1 MSYLPQSYDEY
12 SPFESTMARFDH
24 AAELL
29 NLEPNLYK
37 ILRTPSRELCTYM
50 PIQRVN
56 GDTEIFKAYRVQ
68 YNLARGPLQ
77 GGLRFGPNITLDE
90 MRAGAAWSTY
100 KCALVDIPFGGSQGG
115 VVCNPRALQPI
126 ELERITRRYTA
137 DMIDILGPERDI
149 ITPDINTNEQMMAWV
164 MDTYSMHARH
174 NVTAIVTGKPVE
186 MGGSPVGN
194 TATGYGV
201 LCLVTEALKSFN
213 LDPSETRVAIQ
224 GAGRRGGNTARLLQ
238 EAGYKIIAI
247 SDVDDGV
254 YNPEGLNVE
263 EALDY
268 FAKHRTF
275 KNYENAEHLSTNE
288 LLTINC
294 EVLIPAALH
303 EQITSQNAGQI
314 KCKIL
319 CEAAD
324 GSTTSQAD
332 PILYDNGVFVI
343 PDLLANA
350 GGAIARHLEW
360 VQNRM
365 GFFWKQEEILNNI
378 KQKMLASFQKMLSYS
393 EKHSVD
399 TRTAAYMRAID
410 RVASEIKLRGIYA

>member
-1 MSYLPQSYDEY
+1 MSYIPQSYDEY
-12 SPFESTMARFDH
+12 SPFESTMARFDR

-29 NLEPNLYK
+29 SLEPNLYK
-37 ILRTPSRELCTYM
+37 ILRSPSREISAYL

-68 YNLARGPLQ
+68 YNLARGALQ

-115 VVCNPRALQPI
+115 VVCNPKALQPI
-126 ELERITRRYTA
+126 EIERITRRYTA
-137 DMIDILGPERDI
+137 DMLDILGPERDI
-149 ITPDINTNEQMMAWV
+149 ITPDINTNEQVMAWV

-174 NVTAIVTGKPVE
+174 NVTAIVTGKPVQ

-201 LCLVTEALKSFN
+201 LCLVSEALKSFQ
-213 LDPSETRVAIQ
+213 LEPSQTRVAIQ
-224 GAGRRGGNTARLLQ
+224 GAGRRGGSAAKLLY
-238 EAGYKIIAI
+238 EAGYKVVAI
-247 SDVDDGV
+247 SDVDDGI
-254 YNPEGLNVE
+254 YNAEGLNVV
-263 EALDY
+263 EALEY
-268 FAKHRTF
+268 FALHRTF
-275 KNYENAEHLSTNE
+275 NNYEAAEHINPNM
-288 LLTINC
+288 LLAIDC

-303 EQITSQNAGQI
+303 EQITSQNADNI

-332 PILYDNGVFVI
+332 PILYEKGIFVI
-343 PDLLANA
+343 PDLLANS
-350 GGAIARHLEW
+350 GGAVARHLEW
-360 VQNRM
+360 VQNRT
-365 GFFWKQEEILNNI
+365 GFFWKKQEILENI
-378 KQKMLASFQKMLSYS
+378 KNKLLDSFQEMLNYS

-410 RVASEIKLRGIYA
+410 RVAAEIKLRGIYA

>member
-1 MSYLPQSYDEY
+1 MSYLPQIYDEY
-12 SPFESTMARFDH
+12 SPFESTMARFDR

-37 ILRTPSRELCTYM
+37 ILRTPSREVCVYL
-50 PIQRVN
+50 PIQRIN
-56 GDTEIFKAYRVQ
+56 GDTEIFTAYRVQ
-68 YNLARGPLQ
+68 YNLARGTLQ

-115 VVCNPRALQPI
+115 VVCNPKYLQPLEI
-126 ELERITRRYTA
+126 ERITRRYTA
-137 DMIDILGPERDI
+137 DMLDILGPERDI
-149 ITPDINTNEQMMAWV
+149 ITPDINTNEQIMAWI

-201 LCLVTEALKSFN
+201 LFLIEEALKRFN
-213 LDPSETRVAIQ
+213 LAPTETKVAIQ
-224 GAGRRGGNTARLLQ
+224 GAGRRGSNTAQLLY
-238 EAGYKIIAI
+238 EAGYKIVAI
-247 SDVDDGV
+247 SDVDGGIYKSD
-254 YNPEGLNVE
+254 GLNIPEVLE
-263 EALDY
+263 H
-268 FAKHRTF
+268 FAQHKTF
-275 KNYENAEHLSTNE
+275 KTYELAEQITTNE
-288 LLTINC
+288 LLTIDC
-294 EVLIPAALH
+294 DVLIPAALH
-303 EQITSQNAGQI
+303 EQITSQNAI
-314 KCKIL
+314 NVKCKIL

-332 PILYDNGVFVI
+332 PVLYEKGTFVI

-365 GFFWKQEEILNNI
+365 GFFWKKEEILDNI
-378 KQKMLASFQKMLSYS
+378 KHKMLKSFQEMLSYS
-393 EKHSVD
+393 ENHKVD

-410 RVASEIKLRGIYA
+410 RVAAEIRLRGIYA